1 MYDEVG
7 EIQLK
12 SLQALQP
19 MFDSEEC
26 RGKLEPSISKSKIL
40 KFTMNIKF
48 NISF

>member
-26 RGKLEPSISKSKIL
+26 RGKLAPSISKSKIL
-40 KFTMNIKF
+40 KFTMNI
-48 NISF
+48 